1 MRAGGWYLF
10 SYGPLAYE
18 FYSKALRSLLLYK
31 TRHEG
36 LIDATLRCSYVA
48 TVEEETSQA
57 RFFEV
62 FTNIAITNSDTHF
75 TFAQIAC
82 LGLSNLCQPLVE
94 TRRLAFNLLERL
106 HSQYNGASSLGP
118 FESAVGSRAASV
130 YLPAQRRIS
139 QILGAEHPSKS
150 GAVLGECALRM
161 PQVYDDTSSSQFAV
175 HSHVLR
181 FLEPWIA
188 NICLMSQNN
197 VEIAWEGQRALYN
210 MLSLT
215 IRYGDL
221 YPDQIQAIWAKLAD
235 QPSSRNDTL
244 TVQFLIEQASRR
256 GNPTFITS
264 ARRVI
269 ACLSRTPTG
278 RIMFKELCGLIEP
291 ESMLPVQERNPSL
304 TDLQDAS
311 FVAELESVFTPPNE
325 VRDRHPLGT
334 GQLAL
339 LFMGDIA
346 LERAWELGG
355 QLPILLHT
363 IFVHIDHQSPYV
375 QAQAKNLLFQTLRS
389 LTPGF
394 EDSPI
399 KPLLPSRP
407 EVKATIDALVK
418 DARTLFW

>member
-1 MRAGGWYLF
+1 M
-10 SYGPLAYE
+10 
-18 FYSKALRSLLLYK
+18 KSLLLHK

-36 LIDATLRCSYVA
+36 LIDATLRCAYV
-48 TVEEETSQA
+48 TGVETETSQA
-57 RFFEV
+57 KFFEV
-62 FTNIAITNSDTHF
+62 VANVAIAGQENHF
-75 TFAQIAC
+75 TFEQIAC
-82 LGLSNLCQPLVE
+82 LGLSNLCQPVVE
-94 TRRLAFNLLERL
+94 TRRLAFNLLEKL
-106 HSQYNGASSLGP
+106 HSQCNGVTSLGP

-139 QILGAEHPSKS
+139 QILAGEHFSKS
-150 GAVLGECALRM
+150 GPVLGECSLRM
-161 PQVYDDTSSSQFAV
+161 PQVYDDSSSSQFAI

-181 FLEPWIA
+181 FLEPWIS
-188 NICLMSQNN
+188 NIHLKKQNSA
-197 VEIAWEGQRALYN
+197 EIAWEGQRALYN

-221 YPDQIQAIWAKLAD
+221 YPDQIQAIWAMLAS
-235 QPSSRNDTL
+235 QQSTRNDTL

-269 ACLSRTPTG
+269 ACLSRTPNG
-278 RIMFKELCGLIEP
+278 RLMFKELCNLIEP

-304 TDLQDAS
+304 PNLHDAA
-311 FVAELESVFTPPNE
+311 FIAELESVFTPPNE
-325 VRDRHPLGT
+325 ARDRHPLGT

-346 LERAWELGG
+346 LERAWEVGN
-355 QLPILLHT
+355 QLPVLLHT
-363 IFVHIDHQSPYV
+363 IFAHLDHQSAYV
-375 QAQAKNLLFQTLRS
+375 QSQAKNLLFQTLRS

-407 EVKATIDALVK
+407 EVKATIDALAK
-418 DARTLFW
+418 DSRAVFWYVHY